1 MQEEEKEEIVDA
13 LQEELRSFFAWI
25 INEIGLEYYID
36 DPNHP
41 SESLEEEARKA
52 FSRRSR
58 SKKLHVWERD
68 WHSFS
73 HQENHP
79 SIYKLFEAEDLEIVH
94 YLEDLPCEHL
104 RQLEI
109 QGEQSSC
116 STTVEKKYE
125 ESFGVLLA
133 SQTLGWM
140 YRMDFCDVCGLIEVW
155 SMAYHPEEISFFSED
170 R

>member
-1 MQEEEKEEIVDA
+1 MQEGEKEEVVAA
-13 LQEELRSFFAWI
+13 LLEELRRFFAWI
-25 INEIGLEYYID
+25 INEIGLEYYIGD
-36 DPNHP
+36 LNHP
-41 SESLEEEARKA
+41 SESVEEEARNA

-58 SKKLHVWERD
+58 SKQLDVWERD
-68 WHSFS
+68 WHAFS

-94 YLEDLPCEHL
+94 YLEDFPCEHF
-104 RQLEI
+104 RQMEI
-109 QGEQSSC
+109 EEKQGSC
-116 STTVEKKYE
+116 SNPLEKRYE

-140 YRMDFCDVCGLIEVW
+140 YRLDICDVCGLVEVW
-155 SMAYHPEEISFFSED
+155 SMAYRPEEIGFFTED